1 MNLEKKLNLEKKIFE
16 ARSITEI
23 RDIIFSVKD
32 PVMQDVLYSIWAKM
46 QYFMNKELTAEIRRN
61 NELKEWENDFL
72 KKKC

>member
-1 MNLEKKLNLEKKIFE
+1 MNLEKKLALEKKVFE

-46 QYFMNKELTAEIRRN
+46 QYFTNKEVQAEIRRKGD
-61 NELKEWENDFL
+61 LRKWEENFGR
-72 KKKC
+72 

>member
-46 QYFMNKELTAEIRRN
+46 QYFMNKEVQAEIRRN
-61 NELKEWENDFL
+61 GDLRKWEENFGR
-72 KKKC
+72 

>member
-1 MNLEKKLNLEKKIFE
+1 MNLEKKLDLEKKIFE

-46 QYFMNKELTAEIRRN
+46 QYFMNKEVQAEIRRN
-61 NELKEWENDFL
+61 GDLRKWEENFGR
-72 KKKC
+72 